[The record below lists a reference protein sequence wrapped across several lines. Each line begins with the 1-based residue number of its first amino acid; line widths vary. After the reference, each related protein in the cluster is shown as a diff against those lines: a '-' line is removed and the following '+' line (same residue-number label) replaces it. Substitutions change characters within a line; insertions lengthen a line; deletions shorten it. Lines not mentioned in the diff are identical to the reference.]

1 MLAVWVAFGF
11 VLIQILFLG
20 VWCRPFDQYFAVP
33 VRPGSSMSK
42 IFRVYSLLFVAWY
55 FKMSDTD
62 SMLSIEQCATYTDHM
77 ITASVFNISS
87 DVMMLAIILPLLI
100 RTKLPVGH
108 KSALVG
114 IFSLGIFVI
123 LAAALNRYYTF
134 TQPYSPIYLNWYV
147 GEAASMVYV
156 SNILLLW
163 PLIRRV
169 FRAGVFQR
177 SSGAGTG
184 PSGTGGKSGNT
195 YARGTRGTVN
205 GTTRQ
210 GDRIRL
216 PSENG
221 DDDDFNSSKER
232 IVGRGAWLSDYDE
245 EAGVKH
251 DMELRPIVKSAKF
264 QNNITCG
271 DAAENGAKRESEEKE
286 GIVKTVEINQ
296 YHSG

>member
-1 MLAVWVAFGF
+1 
-11 VLIQILFLG
+11 
-20 VWCRPFDQYFAVP
+20 
-33 VRPGSSMSK
+33 
-42 IFRVYSLLFVAWY
+42 
-55 FKMSDTD
+55 
-62 SMLSIEQCATYTDHM
+62 M

-87 DVMMLAIILPLLI
+87 DVMMLVVILPLLI

-108 KSALVG
+108 KTALVG

-123 LAAALNRYYTF
+123 LAAVLNRYYTF

-195 YARGTRGTVN
+195 YGRGTRGTVN
-205 GTTRQ
+205 GKTRQ

-221 DDDDFNSSKER
+221 DGDEFNSSKER
-232 IVGRGAWLSDYDE
+232 IVGGGAWLDE
-245 EAGVKH
+245 EAGMKN

-264 QNNITCG
+264 RNDITSG
-271 DAAENGAKRESEEKE
+271 DTAHEGAKRESEEKE